1 MRLAFLLDLIIID
14 KKLYPY
20 KLNIHPFYLPNKKP
34 ILLTDKNKEKTL
46 KKGRKY
52 LDKCLN
58 FPNYHLYK
66 FIKQPKVSVIIPLYN
81 CQETIIPAIRS
92 IQYQNMTQI
101 EIILINDF
109 SSDNTSY
116 IVENLQKNDHR
127 IKIINNIRNMGT
139 LYSRCV
145 GALASQGEYIFNL
158 DNDDMYFNHNLF
170 DSIYTIGKNENLDI
184 NA

>member
-1 MRLAFLLDLIIID
+1 MIKFNIQNLMRLAFLLDLIIID

-34 ILLTDKNKEKTL
+34 ILSIDKNKEKTL

-81 CQETIIPAIRS
+81 CEKTIMSSIHS
-92 IQYQNMTQI
+92 IQYQNISTI
-101 EIILINDF
+101 EILLINDY
-109 SSDNTSY
+109 SSDNTSKIIEKAY
-116 IVENLQKNDHR
+116 KYDKR
-127 IKIINNIRNMGT
+127 IKIINNNKNMGA
-139 LYSRCV
+139 LYSRSIA
-145 GALASQGEYIFNL
+145 ALMSKGEYFW
-158 DNDDMYFNHNLF
+158 FR
-170 DSIYTIGKNENLDI
+170 
-184 NA
+184 